1 METSTLA
8 RLSGFLHFS
17 TAVGFGLC
25 VVAWIGERDLAAQD
39 NWPNWRGPQNNGASL
54 TASPPTQW
62 NASSGILWKSPIDG
76 EGSSTPIVWDQQV
89 ILLSAFKT
97 EKTDPES
104 SAQVQFSMD
113 SESRFRSSSS
123 NPEPEAPKTRRV
135 PSVARVVESSDV
147 HSGIRDIGRDDRS
160 GGKRANP
167 YPTNVYK
174 FLVSSFDLRTG
185 AKNWQLPVVEESPH
199 EGGHETNNFASCSP
213 ATDGKCIYVFWGSRG
228 IFCLDMQGKML
239 WSSDL
244 GQKYTRLQFGE
255 GASAALHGNTLIVPW
270 DHESESYLAA
280 LNTENGD
287 LKWKTGRSPEKTT
300 WATPVVV
307 EVGDQTQVIMHGRVV
322 RGYDFRDG
330 SLLWEC
336 DGQTENPIPTPLV
349 YQQNVI
355 VMSGYRGAA
364 CYSISLSSRGTVS
377 SNSDSIRW
385 TYPFNTPYVP
395 SPTLY
400 QDKIYFLYENQ
411 ALLTCLN
418 AATGKP
424 IYARKKI
431 GELSDIYASVGSADG
446 KIYIVDRTGT
456 TAVVDAGESGEV
468 IATNRVA
475 EDETFDASPVFV
487 NDRLLLRS
495 NKHLYCIGKPN

>member
-1 METSTLA
+1 METSILA
-8 RLSGFLHFS
+8 RLIDFRHSL
-17 TAVGFGLC
+17 TAACFGLC
-25 VVAWIGERDLAAQD
+25 VVSWIGESDLSAQD

-54 TASPPTQW
+54 TALPPTQW
-62 NASSGILWKSPIDG
+62 DASSGILWKSPIEG

-89 ILLSAFKT
+89 ILLSALKT
-97 EKTDPES
+97 DKTDPES
-104 SAQVQFSMD
+104 SALAAFSMD
-113 SESRFRSSSS
+113 AEARFRSDSTLHETGG
-123 NPEPEAPKTRRV
+123 PRTRRA
-135 PSVARVVESSDV
+135 PSVARVVEASDLHLGGRDSS
-147 HSGIRDIGRDDRS
+147 RDDRA

-167 YPTNVYK
+167 NPTNVYK

-185 AKNWQLPVVEESPH
+185 AKNWQVSVVEDVPH

-213 ATDGKCIYVFWGSRG
+213 TTDGKNIYVFWGSRG
-228 IFCLDMQGKML
+228 IFCLDMQGQLL

-244 GQKYTRLQFGE
+244 GQKYTRSQFGE
-255 GASAALHGNTLIVPW
+255 GASAALHGSTLIVPW
-270 DHESESYLAA
+270 DHESESYIAA

-287 LKWKTGRSPEKTT
+287 LKWKTGRAERTT
-300 WATPVVV
+300 WATPVIV

-330 SLLWEC
+330 SLQWEC
-336 DGQTENPIPTPLV
+336 GGQTENPIPTPVV
-349 YQQNVI
+349 YRQNVI
-355 VMSGYRGAA
+355 VMSGFRDAA
-364 CYSISLSSRGTVS
+364 CFSISLSSRGTVS

-400 QDKIYFLYENQ
+400 QDRIYFLVENK
-411 ALLTCLN
+411 AMLTCLDAN
-418 AATGKP
+418 TGKP
-424 IYARKKI
+424 IYAQERI
-431 GELSDIYASVGSADG
+431 DGLSEIYASVGAADG
-446 KIYIVDRTGT
+446 KIYIVDRSGT